1 VPNGKEHNGISP
13 DRYGYSPEPTQFAPV
28 PTGDRIDIL
37 TTCNPCR
44 KRAIRKV
51 IMTTRTFL
59 AAILGGI
66 AMFIWSFIA
75 HDLLPLGEMGVRE
88 FKNEAAMLDALKTDL
103 GDAGGLYHFPGHRAG
118 PNATRQEKSEAM
130 KRAMEKAASG
140 PSGLLIYH
148 PTREFTFGKLLGI
161 EFATELFEAILVVF
175 LLTQTRIESFG
186 GRVGF
191 ILVAGILAA
200 ITTNIPY
207 WNWYGFP
214 SRYTAAY
221 VSIEIIGFLYVGL
234 VAALLLK
241 SRSPASASR

>member
-1 VPNGKEHNGISP
+1 
-13 DRYGYSPEPTQFAPV
+13 
-28 PTGDRIDIL
+28 
-37 TTCNPCR
+37 
-44 KRAIRKV
+44 
-51 IMTTRTFL
+51 MTTRAFL

-75 HDLLPLGEMGVRE
+75 HDLLPLGEMGMRE
-88 FKNEAAMLDALKTDL
+88 FKDEAAVLDALKTNL
-103 GDAGGLYHFPGHRAG
+103 GDARGLYHFPGHRPG
-118 PNATRQEKSEAM
+118 PNATRQEKSDAM

-148 PTREFTFGKLLGI
+148 PSREFTFGKLLGI
-161 EFATELFEAILVVF
+161 EFATEVLEAILVIF
-175 LLTQTRIESFG
+175 LLTQTSIESFA

-191 ILVAGILAA
+191 VFLAGILAA

-221 VSIEIIGFLYVGL
+221 MSIEIIGFLCVGL
-234 VAALLLK
+234 IAALVLRN
-241 SRSPASASR
+241 RSPASATS

>member
-1 VPNGKEHNGISP
+1 
-13 DRYGYSPEPTQFAPV
+13 
-28 PTGDRIDIL
+28 
-37 TTCNPCR
+37 
-44 KRAIRKV
+44 
-51 IMTTRTFL
+51 MTTRAFL

-75 HDLLPLGEMGVRE
+75 HDLLPLGEMGMRE
-88 FKNEAAMLDALKTDL
+88 FKDEAAVIDALKTNL
-103 GDAGGLYHFPGHRAG
+103 GDARGLYHFPGHTAG
-118 PNATRQEKSEAM
+118 PNTTRQEKSEAM

-148 PTREFTFGKLLGI
+148 PSREFTFGKLLGI
-161 EFATELFEAILVVF
+161 EFATELLEAILVVF
-175 LLTQTRIESFG
+175 LLTQARIESFA

-191 ILVAGILAA
+191 VLLAGILAA

-221 VSIEIIGFLYVGL
+221 MSIEIIGFLCVGL
-234 VAALLLK
+234 IAALVLRN
-241 SRSPASASR
+241 RSPASATS